1 MRKTTVIKP
10 RSTRTLWS
18 LSISLVAASSLV
30 AGMAQAQTESPA
42 TPPELKA
49 TPSPQINVI
58 GTGESTLLATGGT
71 GSTNGTE
78 GTKAPKKKV
87 FVEFTSSEKLT
98 AQLREGFAARGF
110 EVVPTAQ
117 EADVAVE
124 FTAGFKF
131 QLPRAR
137 EVVVDVG
144 RMAEE
149 SAAKTNDSLADKAEK
164 ATRTTSTDVGL
175 IAQGLTGSL
184 TPTMLLGVGLLD
196 SLGALTGAKGAFNK
210 LIAGDER
217 GWCLG
222 TAEMCKNWKKY
233 DQRVIV
239 SVKIRPTVGTPE
251 ILRSD
256 AATKDE
262 QLLPDPL
269 FQAAMSALTPRLFA
283 APKAPQ

>member
-1 MRKTTVIKP
+1 MTLIKA
-10 RSTRTLWS
+10 RIARTFWAF
-18 LSISLVAASSLV
+18 SISLVAASSLV
-30 AGMAQAQTESPA
+30 AGMVQAQTETPA
-42 TPPELKA
+42 KPPEQKA
-49 TPSPQINVI
+49 APSPQINVI

-71 GSTNGTE
+71 DGADGS
-78 GTKAPKKKV
+78 KAQKKKV
-87 FVEFTSSEKLT
+87 FVEFTSSERLT

-233 DQRVIV
+233 DQHVIV
-239 SVKIRPTVGTPE
+239 AVKIRPAVGTPE

>member
-30 AGMAQAQTESPA
+30 AGLAQAQTESPA

-58 GTGESTLLATGGT
+58 GTGESTLLATG
-71 GSTNGTE
+71 STD

-233 DQRVIV
+233 DQHVIV
-239 SVKIRPTVGTPE
+239 AVKIRPTVGTPE

>member
-1 MRKTTVIKP
+1 MTLIKA
-10 RSTRTLWS
+10 RIARTFWAF
-18 LSISLVAASSLV
+18 SISLVAASSLV
-30 AGMAQAQTESPA
+30 AGMVQAQTETTA
-42 TPPELKA
+42 KLPEQKA
-49 TPSPQINVI
+49 APSPQINVI

-71 GSTNGTE
+71 DGADGS
-78 GTKAPKKKV
+78 KAQKKKV
-87 FVEFTSSEKLT
+87 FVEFTSSERLT

-233 DQRVIV
+233 DQHVIV
-239 SVKIRPTVGTPE
+239 AVKIRPAVGTPE

>member
-1 MRKTTVIKP
+1 MTLIKA
-10 RSTRTLWS
+10 SFARTIRA
-18 LSISLVAASSLV
+18 LSIGLVAASSLV
-30 AGMAQAQTESPA
+30 AGLVQAQTETA
-42 TPPELKA
+42 VKPPEQKA
-49 TPSPQINVI
+49 APSPQINVI
-58 GTGESTLLATGGT
+58 STGESTLLATGGT
-71 GSTNGTE
+71 DGS
-78 GTKAPKKKV
+78 KAPKKKV
-87 FVEFTSSEKLT
+87 FVEFTSSERLT
-98 AQLREGFAARGF
+98 AQLREGFAVRGF

-131 QLPRAR
+131 QLPGAR

-149 SAAKTNDSLADKAEK
+149 SAAKTTDSLADKAEK

-184 TPTMLLGVGLLD
+184 TTGMLLGVGLLD

-210 LIAGDER
+210 AITGDER

-233 DQRVIV
+233 DQHVIV
-239 SVKIRPTVGTPE
+239 AVKIRPVVGKPT
-251 ILRSD
+251 IFRSD

-269 FQAAMSALTPRLFA
+269 FQAAMAAMTTRLFA
-283 APKAPQ
+283 AQRAAQ

>member
-1 MRKTTVIKP
+1 MTLIKA
-10 RSTRTLWS
+10 SFARTIRA
-18 LSISLVAASSLV
+18 LSIGLVAASSLV
-30 AGMAQAQTESPA
+30 AGLVQAQTETPVK
-42 TPPELKA
+42 PPEQTA
-49 TPSPQINVI
+49 APSPQINVI
-58 GTGESTLLATGGT
+58 STGESTLLATGGT
-71 GSTNGTE
+71 SGTDGSL
-78 GTKAPKKKV
+78 APKKKV
-87 FVEFTSSEKLT
+87 FVEFTSSERLT

-144 RMAEE
+144 RMAED
-149 SAAKTNDSLADKAEK
+149 SAAKTTDSLADKAEK

-210 LIAGDER
+210 LISGDER

-233 DQRVIV
+233 DQHVIV
-239 SVKIRPTVGTPE
+239 AVKIRPTVGTPE
-251 ILRSD
+251 TVQSD

-269 FQAAMSALTPRLFA
+269 FQAAMAAMTTRLFA
-283 APKAPQ
+283 ASKAAQ

>member
-1 MRKTTVIKP
+1 MIKA
-10 RSTRTLWS
+10 SFARTIRA
-18 LSISLVAASSLV
+18 LSIGLVAASSLV
-30 AGMAQAQTESPA
+30 AGLVQAQTETPVK
-42 TPPELKA
+42 PPEQTA
-49 TPSPQINVI
+49 APSPQINVI
-58 GTGESTLLATGGT
+58 STGESTLLATGGT
-71 GSTNGTE
+71 SGTDGSQ
-78 GTKAPKKKV
+78 APKKKV
-87 FVEFTSSEKLT
+87 FVEFTSSERLT

-144 RMAEE
+144 RMAED
-149 SAAKTNDSLADKAEK
+149 SAAKTTDSLADKAEK

-210 LIAGDER
+210 LISGDER

-233 DQRVIV
+233 DQHVIV
-239 SVKIRPTVGTPE
+239 AVKIRPTVGTPE
-251 ILRSD
+251 TVQSD

-269 FQAAMSALTPRLFA
+269 FQAAMAAMTTRLFA
-283 APKAPQ
+283 ASKAAQ

>member
-1 MRKTTVIKP
+1 MIKN
-10 RSTRTLWS
+10 SFARTLWS
-18 LSISLVAASSLV
+18 LSIGLVAASSLF
-30 AGMAQAQTESPA
+30 AGLVQAQTETPA
-42 TPPELKA
+42 TAPEQKA
-49 TPSPQINVI
+49 APRPQINVI
-58 GTGESTLLATGGT
+58 STGQSTLLATGGT
-71 GSTNGTE
+71 GGTD
-78 GTKAPKKKV
+78 GADGSKAPKKKV
-87 FVEFTSSEKLT
+87 FVEFTSSERLT
-98 AQLREGFAARGF
+98 AQLREGFADRGF

-144 RMAEE
+144 RMAED
-149 SAAKTNDSLADKAEK
+149 SAAKSTESLADKAEK

-210 LIAGDER
+210 FIAGDER

-233 DQRVIV
+233 DQHVIV
-239 SVKIRPTVGTPE
+239 AVKIRPTVGTPE
-251 ILRSD
+251 TVQSD

-269 FQAAMSALTPRLFA
+269 FQAAMAAMTTRLFA
-283 APKAPQ
+283 AQKAAQ

>member
-1 MRKTTVIKP
+1 MTLIKA
-10 RSTRTLWS
+10 RIARTFWAF
-18 LSISLVAASSLV
+18 SISLVAASSLV
-30 AGMAQAQTESPA
+30 AGMVQAQTETTA
-42 TPPELKA
+42 KLPEQKA
-49 TPSPQINVI
+49 APSPQINVI

-71 GSTNGTE
+71 DGADGS
-78 GTKAPKKKV
+78 KAQKKKV
-87 FVEFTSSEKLT
+87 FVEFTSSERLT

-149 SAAKTNDSLADKAEK
+149 SAATTNDSLADKAEK

-196 SLGALTGAKGAFNK
+196 TLGALTGAKGAFNK

-233 DQRVIV
+233 DQHVIV
-239 SVKIRPTVGTPE
+239 AVKIRPAVGTPE

>member
-1 MRKTTVIKP
+1 MIKA
-10 RSTRTLWS
+10 SFARTIRA
-18 LSISLVAASSLV
+18 LSIGLVAASSLV
-30 AGMAQAQTESPA
+30 AGLVQAQTETA
-42 TPPELKA
+42 VKPPEQTA
-49 TPSPQINVI
+49 APSPQINVI
-58 GTGESTLLATGGT
+58 STGESTLLATGGT
-71 GSTNGTE
+71 SGTDGSQ
-78 GTKAPKKKV
+78 APKKKV
-87 FVEFTSSEKLT
+87 FVEFTSSERLT

-144 RMAEE
+144 RMAED
-149 SAAKTNDSLADKAEK
+149 SAAKTTDSLADKAEK

-210 LIAGDER
+210 LISGDER

-233 DQRVIV
+233 DQHVIV
-239 SVKIRPTVGTPE
+239 AVKIRPTVGTPE
-251 ILRSD
+251 TVQSD

-269 FQAAMSALTPRLFA
+269 FQAAMAAMTTRLFA
-283 APKAPQ
+283 ASKAAQ

>member
-1 MRKTTVIKP
+1 MALIKTSVA
-10 RSTRTLWS
+10 RTLWS
-18 LSISLVAASSLV
+18 LSIGLVAASSLV
-30 AGMAQAQTESPA
+30 AGIVQAQTETPA
-42 TPPELKA
+42 AAPERKA
-49 TPSPQINVI
+49 APSPQINVI
-58 GTGESTLLATGGT
+58 STGESTLLATG
-71 GSTNGTE
+71 GTE

-87 FVEFTSSEKLT
+87 FVEFTSSERLT
-98 AQLREGFAARGF
+98 AQLREGFADRGF

-149 SAAKTNDSLADKAEK
+149 SAAKTTESLADKAEK

-184 TPTMLLGVGLLD
+184 TPTMLFGVGLLD
-196 SLGALTGAKGAFNK
+196 GLGALTGAKGSFNK

-233 DQRVIV
+233 DQHVIV
-239 SVKIRPTVGTPE
+239 AVKIRPTVGTPE
-251 ILRSD
+251 TVQSD

-269 FQAAMSALTPRLFA
+269 FQAAMAAMTTRLFA
-283 APKAPQ
+283 AQKAPQ

>member
-1 MRKTTVIKP
+1 MTLIKA
-10 RSTRTLWS
+10 SFARTIRA
-18 LSISLVAASSLV
+18 LSIGLVAASSLV
-30 AGMAQAQTESPA
+30 AGLVQAQTETPVK
-42 TPPELKA
+42 PPEQTA
-49 TPSPQINVI
+49 APSPQINVI
-58 GTGESTLLATGGT
+58 STGESTLLATGGT
-71 GSTNGTE
+71 GGTG
-78 GTKAPKKKV
+78 GTDGSQAPKKKV
-87 FVEFTSSEKLT
+87 FVEFTSSERLT

-144 RMAEE
+144 RMAED
-149 SAAKTNDSLADKAEK
+149 SAAKTTDSLADKAEK

-210 LIAGDER
+210 LISGDER

-233 DQRVIV
+233 DQHVIV
-239 SVKIRPTVGTPE
+239 AVKIRPTVGTPE
-251 ILRSD
+251 TVQSD

-269 FQAAMSALTPRLFA
+269 FQAAMAAMTTRLFA
-283 APKAPQ
+283 ASKAAQ

>member
-1 MRKTTVIKP
+1 MTLIKA
-10 RSTRTLWS
+10 RIARTFWAF
-18 LSISLVAASSLV
+18 SISLVAASSLV
-30 AGMAQAQTESPA
+30 AGMVQAQTETTA
-42 TPPELKA
+42 KLPEQKA
-49 TPSPQINVI
+49 APSPQINVI

-71 GSTNGTE
+71 DGADGS
-78 GTKAPKKKV
+78 KAQKKKV
-87 FVEFTSSEKLT
+87 FVEFTSSERLT

-196 SLGALTGAKGAFNK
+196 TLGALTGAKGAFNK

-233 DQRVIV
+233 DQHVIV
-239 SVKIRPTVGTPE
+239 AVKIRPAVGTPE

>member
-1 MRKTTVIKP
+1 MTLIKA
-10 RSTRTLWS
+10 SFARTIRA
-18 LSISLVAASSLV
+18 LSMGLVAASSLV
-30 AGMAQAQTESPA
+30 AGLVQAQTETPVK
-42 TPPELKA
+42 PPEQTA
-49 TPSPQINVI
+49 APSPQINVI
-58 GTGESTLLATGGT
+58 STGESTLLATGGT
-71 GSTNGTE
+71 SGTDGSQ
-78 GTKAPKKKV
+78 APKKKV
-87 FVEFTSSEKLT
+87 FVEFTSSERLT

-144 RMAEE
+144 RMAED
-149 SAAKTNDSLADKAEK
+149 SAAKTTDSLADKAEK

-210 LIAGDER
+210 LISGDER

-233 DQRVIV
+233 DQHVIV
-239 SVKIRPTVGTPE
+239 AVKIRPTVGTPE
-251 ILRSD
+251 TVQSD

-269 FQAAMSALTPRLFA
+269 FQAAMAAMTTRLFA
-283 APKAPQ
+283 ESKAAQ

>member
-1 MRKTTVIKP
+1 MIKA
-10 RSTRTLWS
+10 SFARTIRA
-18 LSISLVAASSLV
+18 LSMGLVAASSLV
-30 AGMAQAQTESPA
+30 AGLVQAQTETPVK
-42 TPPELKA
+42 PPEQTA
-49 TPSPQINVI
+49 APSPQINVI
-58 GTGESTLLATGGT
+58 STGESTLLATGGT
-71 GSTNGTE
+71 SGTDGSQ
-78 GTKAPKKKV
+78 APKKKV
-87 FVEFTSSEKLT
+87 FVEFTSSERLT

-144 RMAEE
+144 RMAED
-149 SAAKTNDSLADKAEK
+149 SAAKTTDSLADKAEK

-210 LIAGDER
+210 LISGDER

-233 DQRVIV
+233 DQHVIV
-239 SVKIRPTVGTPE
+239 AVKIRPTVGTPE
-251 ILRSD
+251 TVQSD

-269 FQAAMSALTPRLFA
+269 FQAAMAAMTTRLFA
-283 APKAPQ
+283 APKAAQ

>member
-1 MRKTTVIKP
+1 MTLIKA
-10 RSTRTLWS
+10 SFARTIRA
-18 LSISLVAASSLV
+18 LSIGLVAASSLV
-30 AGMAQAQTESPA
+30 AGLVQAQTETPVK
-42 TPPELKA
+42 PPEQTA
-49 TPSPQINVI
+49 APSPQINVI
-58 GTGESTLLATGGT
+58 STGESTLLATGGT
-71 GSTNGTE
+71 SGTDGSQ
-78 GTKAPKKKV
+78 APKKKV
-87 FVEFTSSEKLT
+87 FVEFTSSERLT

-144 RMAEE
+144 RMAED
-149 SAAKTNDSLADKAEK
+149 SAAKTTDSLADKAEK

-210 LIAGDER
+210 LISGDER

-233 DQRVIV
+233 DQHVIV
-239 SVKIRPTVGTPE
+239 AVKIRPTVGTPE
-251 ILRSD
+251 TVQSD

-269 FQAAMSALTPRLFA
+269 FQAAMAAMTTRLFA
-283 APKAPQ
+283 ASKAAQ

>member
-1 MRKTTVIKP
+1 MIKA
-10 RSTRTLWS
+10 RIARTFWAI
-18 LSISLVAASSLV
+18 SISLVAASSLV
-30 AGMAQAQTESPA
+30 AGMVHAQTETPA
-42 TPPELKA
+42 KPPEQKA
-49 TPSPQINVI
+49 APSPQINVI

-71 GSTNGTE
+71 DGADGS
-78 GTKAPKKKV
+78 KAQKKKV
-87 FVEFTSSEKLT
+87 FVEFTSSERLT

-233 DQRVIV
+233 DQHVIV
-239 SVKIRPTVGTPE
+239 AVKIRPAVGTPE

-269 FQAAMSALTPRLFA
+269 FQAAMAAMTTRLFA

>member
-1 MRKTTVIKP
+1 MTLIKA
-10 RSTRTLWS
+10 RIARTFWAF
-18 LSISLVAASSLV
+18 SIGLVAASSLV
-30 AGMAQAQTESPA
+30 AGMVQAQTETPA
-42 TPPELKA
+42 KPPEQKA
-49 TPSPQINVI
+49 APSPQINVI

-71 GSTNGTE
+71 DGADGS
-78 GTKAPKKKV
+78 KAQKKKV
-87 FVEFTSSEKLT
+87 FVEFTSSERLT

-196 SLGALTGAKGAFNK
+196 TLGALTGAKGAFNK

-233 DQRVIV
+233 DQHVIV
-239 SVKIRPTVGTPE
+239 AVKIRPAVGTPE

>member
-1 MRKTTVIKP
+1 MIKA
-10 RSTRTLWS
+10 RIARTFWAF
-18 LSISLVAASSLV
+18 SISLVAASSLV
-30 AGMAQAQTESPA
+30 AGMVQAQTETTA
-42 TPPELKA
+42 KLPEQKA
-49 TPSPQINVI
+49 APSPQINVI

-71 GSTNGTE
+71 DGADGS
-78 GTKAPKKKV
+78 KAQKKKV
-87 FVEFTSSEKLT
+87 FVEFTSSERLT

-196 SLGALTGAKGAFNK
+196 TLGALTGAKGAFNK

-233 DQRVIV
+233 DQHVIV
-239 SVKIRPTVGTPE
+239 AVKIRPAVGTPE

>member
-1 MRKTTVIKP
+1 MTLIKA
-10 RSTRTLWS
+10 RIARTFWAF
-18 LSISLVAASSLV
+18 SIGLVAASSLV
-30 AGMAQAQTESPA
+30 AGMVQAQTETTA
-42 TPPELKA
+42 KLPEQKA
-49 TPSPQINVI
+49 APSPQINVI

-71 GSTNGTE
+71 DGADGS
-78 GTKAPKKKV
+78 KAQKKKV
-87 FVEFTSSEKLT
+87 FVEFTSSERLT

-233 DQRVIV
+233 DQHVIV
-239 SVKIRPTVGTPE
+239 AVKIRPAVGTPE

>member
-1 MRKTTVIKP
+1 MTLIKA
-10 RSTRTLWS
+10 SFARTIRA
-18 LSISLVAASSLV
+18 LSIGLVAASSLV
-30 AGMAQAQTESPA
+30 AGLVQAQTETPVK
-42 TPPELKA
+42 PPEQTA
-49 TPSPQINVI
+49 APSPQINVI
-58 GTGESTLLATGGT
+58 STGESTLLATGGT
-71 GSTNGTE
+71 SGTDGSQ
-78 GTKAPKKKV
+78 APKKKV
-87 FVEFTSSEKLT
+87 FVEFTSSERLT

-144 RMAEE
+144 RMAED
-149 SAAKTNDSLADKAEK
+149 SAAKTTDSLANVAEK

-210 LIAGDER
+210 LISGDER

-233 DQRVIV
+233 DQHVIV
-239 SVKIRPTVGTPE
+239 AVKIRPTVGTPE
-251 ILRSD
+251 TVQSD

-269 FQAAMSALTPRLFA
+269 FQAAMAAMTTRLFA
-283 APKAPQ
+283 ASKAAQ